1 MLCMTDSPT
10 PESPASDTPAA
21 ESPTPDR
28 PSPDKAAPGRELIPY
43 PAPNDPKNLDPRVMQ
58 RNEAKVRRG
67 FWDKL
72 KGTLGRVPFLE
83 DAVSGYYCAFDPRTP
98 RPVKAMLLAAL
109 AYFVVPSD
117 LIPDFIAGFGF
128 TDDASV
134 LLATLRVV
142 SGSIKDRHREDAR
155 RRLVALGLRPDAED
169 LPVPESTPEATPET
183 TPDGGARS

>member
-1 MLCMTDSPT
+1 MLFMTDSPT
-10 PESPASDTPAA
+10 PESRASDTPAPD
-21 ESPTPDR
+21 SPTQ
-28 PSPDKAAPGRELIPY
+28 GRELIPY
-43 PAPNDPKNLDPRVMQ
+43 PAPDDPKNLDPRVMQ

-169 LPVPESTPEATPET
+169 LPAPEGTPESAPET